1 MEPIPTP
8 TITVSFAIDLELKYD
23 SFKGKS
29 PMEFA
34 ILIEDSLQD
43 LLMEVHPDVVSTY
56 TSITAVN

>member
-23 SFKGKS
+23 SFKGRS

>member
-8 TITVSFAIDLELKYD
+8 TITVSFALDIEVKYD
-23 SFKGKS
+23 SFKGRS

>member
-23 SFKGKS
+23 SFKGRS

-34 ILIEDSLQD
+34 ILIDDSLQD